1 MSTGCFFFLV
11 LTILRSDTGVWLA
24 LVQLAD
30 TGGTATAGDGG
41 PAPAALLLPQGGSAH
56 RHALG
61 AGDAAGQARDASSA
75 AAAGHR
81 HLGRAWLLGWGLGR
95 EERVGRGEDIMG
107 GEVTERLRNRKT
119 RRKEVKK
126 K

>member
-1 MSTGCFFFLV
+1 MSTGCFCLV

-56 RHALG
+56 RYTLG
-61 AGDAAGQARDASSA
+61 AGDTAGQARDASS

-81 HLGRAWLLGWGLGR
+81 HLGRAWLLRWGLGWQ
-95 EERVGRGEDIMG
+95 EWMGRGEDIMG
-107 GEVTERLRNRKT
+107 GKVTERLRKRKT
-119 RRKEVKK
+119 RREEI
-126 K
+126 